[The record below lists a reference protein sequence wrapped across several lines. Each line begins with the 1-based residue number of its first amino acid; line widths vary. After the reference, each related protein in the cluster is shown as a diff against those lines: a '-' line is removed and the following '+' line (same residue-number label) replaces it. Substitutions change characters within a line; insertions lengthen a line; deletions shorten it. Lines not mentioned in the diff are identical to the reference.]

1 MSGVLASAAGR
12 PPSRPAGHP
21 IVVVNPFPG
30 TDLVASVRERL
41 DAAATVVAAADDGP
55 LPDGPLVLLTGTRVA
70 GEDWRAR
77 LAATEWVHFLS
88 TGIDGFDLDWLDG
101 RLVTNSRGA
110 HAVPI
115 AEYAVAAILAA
126 AKRLPELWATNRLG
140 DVIERPLAS
149 LAGAT
154 VGLVGLGTI
163 NVEVARRLQAFGTT
177 VLAVRRTPGR
187 LPELPEV
194 EIVPSVA
201 ELLGR
206 SDHVVIAAPLT
217 PATHHLIGTE
227 ALAAAKPGLHL
238 VNVARG
244 GLVDQDALLAALTDG
259 VVGRA
264 TLDVTE
270 PEPLPDDH
278 PLRAHPH
285 VWISP
290 HASWSG
296 GDPAGDRA
304 VELFVANFVRW
315 RRGEALAG
323 AVDVAEGY

>member
-1 MSGVLASAAGR
+1 MTGVLASTAGPGPVRPVGR
-12 PPSRPAGHP
+12 PV
-21 IVVVNPFPG
+21 VVVNGFPG
-30 TDLVASVRERL
+30 TDLAGTVRDRL
-41 DAAATVVAAADDGP
+41 GAAATVVAATDDGP
-55 LPDGPLVLLTGTRVA
+55 LPEGPLVLLTGTRVA
-70 GEDWRAR
+70 GDDWRER

-126 AKRLPELWATNRLG
+126 AKRLPELWATNRLA

-154 VGLVGLGTI
+154 VGLIGLGTI

-177 VLAVRRTPGR
+177 VLAVRRTPHR
-187 LPELPEV
+187 LPELPDVEV
-194 EIVPSVA
+194 VGSVG

-217 PATHHLIGTE
+217 AATHHLIDAA
-227 ALAAAKPGLHL
+227 ALGAAKPGLHL

-244 GLVDQDALLAALTDG
+244 GLVDQDALLDALAAG

-264 TLDVTE
+264 TLDVTD

-296 GDPAGDRA
+296 GDPAGERA

-315 RRGEALAG
+315 RRGEPLSG
-323 AVDVAEGY
+323 AVDVTEGY